1 MGTNVE
7 IHDLLVRA
15 FAEDLGNEGDV
26 TSEAV
31 FADESA
37 QANLLCR
44 EDGVLAG
51 TEAFEAAFRYLDNRV
66 AVTFNAKDGDEVA
79 AETVVATVTGKVR
92 TLLSVERTALNL
104 VSYLSGIAT
113 QTRRCVRAAASG
125 HAVILDTRKT
135 LPGYRSL
142 AKYAVRVG
150 GGQNHRMGLY
160 DMVLLKNNH
169 VDAGGGVGAAVS
181 SVRLRWNDRFKIEVE
196 CRTIDE
202 VASALASQ
210 VDMIMLDN
218 MSPEKTR
225 EAIALVRKNG
235 TRVPIECSGDMT
247 EEKIRIYSGL
257 GCDFIS
263 VGRLTHSVEALNFS
277 LRIRNDGPTV
287 SGHR

>member
-1 MGTNVE
+1 MGINGE
-7 IHDLLVRA
+7 IHDLLVKA

-44 EDGVLAG
+44 ENGVLAG
-51 TEAFEAAFRYLDNRV
+51 TEAFEAAFRYLDSHV
-66 AVTFNAKDGDEVA
+66 TVTFKAKDGDEVA
-79 AETVVATVTGKVR
+79 AETVVATVTGKIR

-113 QTRRCVRAAASG
+113 QTRRCVRAASSG

-142 AKYAVRVG
+142 AKYAVSVG
-150 GGQNHRMGLY
+150 GGRNHRMGLY

-169 VDAGGGVGAAVS
+169 VDAGGGVESAVS
-181 SVRLRWNDRFKIEVE
+181 RVRSRWNDRFRIEVE
-196 CRTIDE
+196 CRTLDE
-202 VASALASQ
+202 VASALSAH

-218 MSPEKTR
+218 MPPETTR
-225 EAIALVRKNG
+225 DAIALVRENDVP
-235 TRVPIECSGDMT
+235 VPIECSGDMT
-247 EEKIRIYSGL
+247 EERIRIYSAL

-277 LRIRNDGPTV
+277 FRIRNDGASE